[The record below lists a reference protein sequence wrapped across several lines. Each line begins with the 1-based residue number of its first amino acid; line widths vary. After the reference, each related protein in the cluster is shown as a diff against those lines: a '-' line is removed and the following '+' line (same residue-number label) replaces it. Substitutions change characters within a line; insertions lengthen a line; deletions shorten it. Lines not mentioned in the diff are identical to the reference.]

1 MTYVRIVLSGLA
13 AIFVALFGPWLVV
26 ALKGMGQQRATGLA
40 AIAGGPLFF
49 SPLVWILAFSFF
61 ALFFTASGLHSKV
74 LRVIL
79 FWIPTIAVD
88 QFAATLAT
96 WFGADPTALAAVLP
110 NLSAFSPSTLGFV

>member
-1 MTYVRIVLSGLA
+1 VTYVRIVLSGLA

-79 FWIPTIAVD
+79 FWIPTIAVSSLGMGLFSL
-88 QFAATLAT
+88 FAYAWIQLRK
-96 WFGADPTALAAVLP
+96 G
-110 NLSAFSPSTLGFV
+110 